1 MKILVLL
8 IVLLTA
14 WCTAP
19 AFGQPTASLSGFVK
33 DATSGETLLLAN
45 VVLAGVGK
53 GTATNTAGYYTL
65 TNLAPGTY
73 TVVASYIGYRE
84 LRQDVTLAPGE
95 RRRLDIELAPQ
106 DVRFE
111 EVVVTADRSEEEAR
125 NIGVAQL
132 KAESVKELPA
142 VLEPDVFRSLQLLPG
157 VKAASDYS
165 SGLYIRGGDPGQ
177 TLVLLDRTTVYNPS
191 HVFGFFSTFNPDAIK
206 DVRLY
211 KGGYPASYGGRIGS
225 VLDIYNK
232 DGNRLERE
240 GSLSVGLL
248 ASRVLVEGPYARG
261 SWMLALR
268 RSTLEP
274 LLYALRGVEG
284 IPDGFY
290 FYDFNGKVNFDAS
303 PNDRVSL
310 SFYAGTDALDLEFLD
325 DAHLDIDYGNRTLSA
340 NWTHLF
346 SDRLFS
352 NFTVTTSRYFST
364 PKVILSGTEIEQQS
378 RIFDTSVKG
387 DFQFIPDER
396 HTLEG
401 GFWAGVFTFPFN
413 SSFDG
418 VETFSPRIQSS
429 YASAYLQET
438 FRPSPLWQFQG
449 GLRLSFFGDGG
460 YVRLEPRFSAE
471 HRPNSRVRL
480 QASYGRYY
488 QFQTLITNESFSGF
502 DFWLTSADGVSPAF
516 GDQFILGAKTLVRD
530 DYTVDAEVYFRTMRD
545 LFELDPFL
553 PDPAG
558 LDYAQY
564 FQFGTGYAYG
574 AELQVERRRGRLN
587 GFLAYTFGVTR
598 RRFPQINLVDGR
610 PQNYP
615 PKYDRRHDLN
625 LVANYRLGRAW
636 RATGVFSYAT
646 GQAYTEPTAQ
656 YKLLDGELLSG
667 DDATDVLLSPG
678 LNRARLPAYH
688 RLDLGFVRAGRFF
701 NWADYELQLQVIN
714 VYGRR
719 NIWFYFIE
727 FEQDNTVKRN
737 EIPQIPIPLPNVS
750 LTLTF

>member
-1 MKILVLL
+1 MKILALL

-14 WCTAP
+14 WCPAP

-352 NFTVTTSRYFST
+352 NFTLTTSRYFST
-364 PKVILSGTEIEQQS
+364 PRIILSGTEIEQQS

-530 DYTVDAEVYFRTMRD
+530 DYTIDAEVYFRTMRD